1 MNYFDTLVNTAL
13 ENNPAYTGLRP
24 AVEKEILHHD
34 ILSEMNKAGFLKS
47 LTFIGGTC
55 LRLCYGSERLSED
68 LDFAG
73 GFDFKKSD
81 IADLGVLLKNSL
93 EKKYELPV
101 QVSSPIKETG
111 NVETWKI
118 KMTTRPDRPNLP
130 AQRINIDICLLPSH
144 DPKPVMLRNFYRIET
159 GTSGIIMYAESLEEL
174 LCDKLIA
181 LAMRPNRVK
190 NRDLWDI
197 FWLDRKNITLSKKL
211 FPQKLEDR
219 KISPNDFSVRY
230 KNRLSEIQD
239 HQKDF
244 LFELRRFL
252 SPQVFD
258 DNFTS
263 PIWWEWFLSMLE
275 HLLLLIEQWH
285 P

>member
-1 MNYFDTLVNTAL
+1 MNYFDILVNTAL
-13 ENNPAYTGLRP
+13 ENNPAYTSLRP
-24 AVEKEILHHD
+24 VVEKEILHHD
-34 ILSEMNKAGFLKS
+34 ILSEMNKANFLKVV
-47 LTFIGGTC
+47 TFIGGTC

-73 GFDFKKSD
+73 GFDFKQND
-81 IADLGVLLKNSL
+81 LADLGSILKNSL

-118 KMTTRPDRPNLP
+118 NMTTRPDRPDLP

-144 DPKPVMLRNFYRIET
+144 DPKPVMIRNYYGIET
-159 GTSGIIMYAESLEEL
+159 GTSGLIMHAESLEEL

-197 FWLDRKNITLSKKL
+197 FWLDQKNIALSQRL
-211 FPQKLEDR
+211 FRQKLEDR
-219 KISPNDFSVRY
+219 KIPLTDFVARY
-230 KNRLSEIQD
+230 RSRMLEIQN

-252 SPQVFD
+252 SPRVSD
-258 DNFTS
+258 DSFTS
-263 PIWWEWFLSMLE
+263 PLWWEWFLSMLE
-275 HLLLLIEQWH
+275 KLLSSIR
-285 P
+285 

>member
-1 MNYFDTLVNTAL
+1 VNYFDTLVNTAL

-24 AVEKEILHHD
+24 VVEKELLHHD
-34 ILSEMNKAGFLKS
+34 ILSEMNKAGYLKA

-68 LDFAG
+68 LDFSG
-73 GFDFKKSD
+73 SFDFKKND
-81 IADLGVLLKNSL
+81 PAELGSLLKNSL
-93 EKKYELPV
+93 EKKYDLPV
-101 QVSSPIKETG
+101 QVGSPVKETG

-118 KMTTRPDRPNLP
+118 SMITQPDRRDLP

-144 DPKPVMLRNFYRIET
+144 ERKPVMLRNYYGMET
-159 GTSGIIMYAESLEEL
+159 GTSGIIMFAESLEEL

-181 LAMRPNRVK
+181 LAFRPNRVK

-197 FWLDRKNITLSKKL
+197 FWMDRKNIVLSTKL
-211 FPQKLEDR
+211 FLQKLADR
-219 KISPNDFSVRY
+219 KIAPEDFSARY
-230 KNRLSEIQD
+230 RNRLLELQD

-252 SPQVFD
+252 SPRVFD
-258 DNFTS
+258 DTLTS
-263 PIWWEWFLSMLE
+263 PPWWEWFLSMLE
-275 HLLLLIEQWH
+275 ALVTPVVL
-285 P
+285 